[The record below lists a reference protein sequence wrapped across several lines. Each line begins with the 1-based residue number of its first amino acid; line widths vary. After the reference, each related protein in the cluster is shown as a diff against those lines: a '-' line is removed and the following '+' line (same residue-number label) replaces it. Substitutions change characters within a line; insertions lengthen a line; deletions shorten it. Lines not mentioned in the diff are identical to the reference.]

1 MLEDRIGP
9 DAAER
14 YRKFKIMLRVAMP
27 STVVHLHT
35 INLDIPSEALLTCR
49 RILSVEEKSRADQF
63 TRTRLGNRWLV
74 ARAGLRDVLAN
85 YCAVSSNELDFGKE
99 KFGKPVLVGRHTD
112 VDLHFNL
119 SHSNSLA
126 VVAVT
131 RVAPVGVDLEYKRA
145 LPDWES
151 VARRFFSP
159 SENQQL
165 SCVAGLERQDAFYC
179 CWTRKE
185 AVIKATGEGLSA
197 RLDSFDV
204 SLAPDAPVKVL
215 ADRGID
221 RESGDWSLLHFDI
234 GDGYVGAVAL
244 RTSGTIKLLQQD
256 HWTMQYV

>member
-1 MLEDRIGP
+1 
-9 DAAER
+9 
-14 YRKFKIMLRVAMP
+14 MP
-27 STVVHLHT
+27 STVVNLHT
-35 INLDIPSEALLTCR
+35 INLEIPSEALVNCR
-49 RILSVEEKSRADQF
+49 RILSDKEKARANRF
-63 TRTRLGNRWLV
+63 ARTSLGNRWLV
-74 ARAGLRDVLAN
+74 ARASLRDVLAS
-85 YCAVSSNELDFGKE
+85 YCAASPDELDFGKE
-99 KFGKPVLVGRHTD
+99 QFGKPVLAGRHAD
-112 VDLHFNL
+112 LDLHFNL
-119 SHSNSLA
+119 SHSNSIA

-131 RVAPVGVDLEYKRA
+131 RAAPVGVDLEYKRA

-159 SENQQL
+159 SENLQL
-165 SCVAGLERQDAFYC
+165 SCVADLERQDAFYT

-234 GDGYVGAVAL
+234 GDRYVGAIAL
-244 RTSGTIKLLQQD
+244 HGSGTINVLQQN
-256 HWTMQYV
+256 HWTMQYASSVPVLSN